1 MTEVLGRIRT
11 ADGYVFYHLAD
22 DSIVDSLDPS
32 SVDMSWASLRQ
43 FANMAGGLGIGYEF
57 EDGSRVVFNG
67 PDVECIAPPSD
78 DASRYAYDKEQPMY
92 KIINDAYG
100 DPVEVTLHEVQQQ
113 IENWR
118 SDSVTLAFPTKFDG
132 IFAIIDGDEIVELHN
147 DDPHHRIV
155 IAIREQCRYAY
166 DKEQHDNE
174 RQNGEHEESI

>member
-1 MTEVLGRIRT
+1 
-11 ADGYVFYHLAD
+11 
-22 DSIVDSLDPS
+22 
-32 SVDMSWASLRQ
+32 
-43 FANMAGGLGIGYEF
+43 
-57 EDGSRVVFNG
+57 
-67 PDVECIAPPSD
+67 
-78 DASRYAYDKEQPMY
+78 MY

-118 SDSVTLAFPTKFDG
+118 SDSVYQDTAGQITASNFDG

-174 RQNGEHEESI
+174 RQMGEHEESI